1 MEFHLIPLDR
11 VHINPR
17 QPRKFFDSE
26 KIEELAQS
34 IHANGILQPILVRAK
49 GDRYEIISGERR
61 YRAARI
67 AGLDRIPAVIRSLAD
82 REAHFAAIIENL
94 QREDLNPVEEAQAL
108 REVILEYSLT
118 HDQLA
123 ERLGKSRSA
132 VTNLLRILQLPD
144 DVQSL
149 ISNGKISPGHAKILV
164 GLRDLKE
171 IRRWV
176 RQIVRENLSVYE
188 TERQLAHAR
197 TETKAKTEAG
207 TKGKKAVTG
216 DLHVRHAEDNLME
229 ALGAKVRIRQGRK
242 RGVIEIEFY
251 SPDDLERLIENLGS
265 CRL

>member
-61 YRAARI
+61 FRAARI

-108 REVILEYSLT
+108 REVILEYGLT

-123 ERLGKSRSA
+123 EKLGKSRSA

-144 DVQSL
+144 DVQLL
-149 ISNGKISPGHAKILV
+149 ISDGKISPGHAKILV

-176 RQIVRENLSVYE
+176 KQIVRENLSVYE

-197 TETKAKTEAG
+197 TDAKAEPG
-207 TKGKKAVTG
+207 RKGKKSVNG
-216 DLHVRHAEDNLME
+216 DLHVRHAEEQLME
-229 ALGAKVRIRQGRK
+229 TLGAKVKIRQGRK

-251 SPDDLERLIENLGS
+251 SPDDLERLVENLGS